1 MKIRRASV
9 TSFFIVC
16 AAFFYAVIAASL
28 PNAYF
33 RDRTN
38 YIAYAVDS
46 VGIFA
51 NYENWLIIL
60 FNEPLFLLINGALSY
75 FLHADTV
82 PYIFVFF
89 IAFTLFFVV
98 VKKSK
103 NILTAVVAV
112 LLLIFTA
119 QVFHLQ
125 LVILRQG
132 IATAMFIWLVYSCWS
147 SRTFYLLLPVL
158 GLVHSSFFIVT
169 AMFYIDKFVTSY
181 ISQRLVIR
189 LFVQF
194 FFGLAVSILGLY
206 IAAAL
211 GMRQASES
219 HILGPVSVGGGNF
232 VLWSLVLIT
241 LLSLSTRRLFSNPF
255 YIVSMLGLAFYLAL
269 YFFSPIA
276 GRIVGVFLPFTL
288 VAITSSFSGRVLF
301 IMFFVLMV
309 NFLMFFNAIESNSLT
324 DSGVTYLSSLF

>member
-1 MKIRRASV
+1 MCS
-9 TSFFIVC
+9 
-16 AAFFYAVIAASL
+16 AFLYAVVAASI

-38 YIAYAVDS
+38 YITYAVDS

-51 NYENWLIIL
+51 NYENWLVIL

-75 FLHADTV
+75 FFHADSV
-82 PYIFVFF
+82 PYVFVFF

-103 NILTAVVAV
+103 NVLTASVAI

-132 IATAMFIWLVYSCWS
+132 IATALFVWLVYYCWQ
-147 SRTFYLLLPVL
+147 TKKFYFFLPIL
-158 GLVHSSFFIVT
+158 GLIHSSFFIVT
-169 AMFYIDKFVTSY
+169 AMFYIDKLTTGY
-181 ISQRLVIR
+181 ISQRPTIR
-189 LFVQF
+189 LAVQF
-194 FFGLAVSILGLY
+194 IFGLVVSLLGLY

-232 VLWSLVLIT
+232 ILWSIVLIT
-241 LLSLSTRRLFSNPF
+241 LVSLSTRRLYSDPF
-255 YIVSMLGLAFYLAL
+255 YIVAMLGLCFYLAL
-269 YFFSPIA
+269 YFFSPIS
-276 GRIVGVFLPFTL
+276 GRIVGVFLPFCL

-301 IMFFVLMV
+301 IMFFVLIV
-309 NFLMFFNAIESNSLT
+309 NFFMFFGAIESNSLT
-324 DSGVTYLSSLF
+324 DSGVRYLSSLF